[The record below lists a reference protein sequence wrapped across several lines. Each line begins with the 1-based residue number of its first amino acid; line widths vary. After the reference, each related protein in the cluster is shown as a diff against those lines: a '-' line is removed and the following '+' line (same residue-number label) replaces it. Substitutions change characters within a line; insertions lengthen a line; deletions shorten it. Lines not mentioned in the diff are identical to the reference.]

1 MQGTRILIVDDEKY
15 IRDMLKAFFEYQ
27 GFEVFEAA
35 DGMEASEKVREEAF
49 DLVLTDLRMPGLDG
63 LKVLKLVK
71 SVSAETAVLI
81 LTGYP
86 SPQSESAAMKLGCDG
101 FLSKPFR
108 LENLKSAVH
117 QSLARRKV
125 EGTGF
130 SG

>member
-1 MQGTRILIVDDEKY
+1 VQGTRILIVDDEKY

-63 LKVLKLVK
+63 LEVLKPVK

-108 LENLKSAVH
+108 LEDLKSAVH